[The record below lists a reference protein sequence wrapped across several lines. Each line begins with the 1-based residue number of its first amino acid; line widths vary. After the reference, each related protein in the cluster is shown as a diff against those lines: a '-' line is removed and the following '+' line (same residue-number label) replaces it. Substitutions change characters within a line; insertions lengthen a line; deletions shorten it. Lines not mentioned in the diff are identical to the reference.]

1 MPFTSYHGS
10 IDELIEKD
18 KHLFKGHLVNL
29 WPGGY
34 KVINYLLFYKEGIQE
49 KNLILGWFESLL
61 PSSRFDELH
70 FEDKCGMA

>member
-49 KNLILGWFESLL
+49 KNLILG
-61 PSSRFDELH
+61 
-70 FEDKCGMA
+70 